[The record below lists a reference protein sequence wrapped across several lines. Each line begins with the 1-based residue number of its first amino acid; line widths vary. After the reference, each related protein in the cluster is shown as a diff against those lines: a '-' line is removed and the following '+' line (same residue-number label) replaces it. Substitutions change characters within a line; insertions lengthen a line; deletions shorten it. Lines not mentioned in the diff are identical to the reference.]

1 MEGRLN
7 FTDSGHVC
15 TRRAVTEVETLKRLL
30 CLVTPILRQLHPT
43 PAPISPCVNEILAN
57 VDLGQMNAMTKT
69 RRNLM
74 DGGELSKEEG
84 EADTRILSGALR
96 PSPNFDPRFSVQFS
110 KVGGSET
117 ISRRVFNS
125 WGLFNADSIIS
136 ARGRVSNFE
145 RDRDWHARS
154 VTSNNS

>member
-1 MEGRLN
+1 MN
-7 FTDSGHVC
+7 
-15 TRRAVTEVETLKRLL
+15 EV
-30 CLVTPILRQLHPT
+30 
-43 PAPISPCVNEILAN
+43 LAN
-57 VDLGQMNAMTKT
+57 VDLGQTNAMTKT

-74 DGGELSKEEG
+74 DGGELSNEEG
-84 EADTRILSGALR
+84 EADTRTLSVALR

-110 KVGGSET
+110 KVGGGGKET
-117 ISRRVFNS
+117 RMISRRVYNR

-154 VTSNNS
+154 VSNDS